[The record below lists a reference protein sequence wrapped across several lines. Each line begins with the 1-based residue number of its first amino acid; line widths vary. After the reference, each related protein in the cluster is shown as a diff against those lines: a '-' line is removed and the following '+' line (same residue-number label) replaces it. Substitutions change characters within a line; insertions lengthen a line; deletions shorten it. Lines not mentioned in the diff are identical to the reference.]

1 MYICEQIGGIFL
13 VPLSTPTLL
22 SSPSSTNGE
31 SPFNRSPRMQ
41 KFFNPPPSPFASFWP
56 LKGIL
61 VFNHVESRGHCS

>member
-41 KFFNPPPSPFASFWP
+41 KFFTPPFP
-56 LKGIL
+56 LCLIL
-61 VFNHVESRGHCS
+61 ALERHPCF